1 MPCCSAQPRDRIFV
15 KGCRFLSFAKNIGE
29 NIGKNIGKNLSS
41 KYRQKHFGHAK
52 QSAINALKTASKRT
66 IRKSG
71 NNRNKIKLPMKLQ
84 NFQKNSP

>member
-15 KGCRFLSFAKNIGE
+15 KGYRFLSFAKNFGE
-29 NIGKNIGKNLSS
+29 NIGKNLSS
-41 KYRQKHFGHAK
+41 KYRQKHFDHAK